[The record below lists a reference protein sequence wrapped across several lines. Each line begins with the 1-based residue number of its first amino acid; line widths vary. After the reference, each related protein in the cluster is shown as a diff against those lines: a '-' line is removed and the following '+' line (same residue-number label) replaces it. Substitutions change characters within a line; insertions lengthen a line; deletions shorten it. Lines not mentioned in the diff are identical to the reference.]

1 MSSVTRCNKKVEKR
15 CDVKKMML
23 AARGLC
29 PLDRPTLLRSALVMG
44 SLIGTALAS
53 WHGIHVPDGN
63 HWL

>member
-1 MSSVTRCNKKVEKR
+1 
-15 CDVKKMML
+15 VKKMML